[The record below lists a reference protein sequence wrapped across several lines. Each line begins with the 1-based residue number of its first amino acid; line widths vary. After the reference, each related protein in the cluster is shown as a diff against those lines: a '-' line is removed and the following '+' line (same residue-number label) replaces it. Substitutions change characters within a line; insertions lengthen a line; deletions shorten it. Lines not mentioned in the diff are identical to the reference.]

1 MVQQGAAAEEVFP
14 TGCLKPFDPLVPGG
28 DTAAGIRVSKWPIRG
43 CFRSIPLALAHS
55 DLASGSGM
63 AKSTGQKNSRQPDG
77 LPPRGGGGRLAFL
90 VSGTF
95 LVGLGLLWTT
105 GHAPWWV
112 PAGYALLS
120 AVTLG
125 VYALDKARA
134 RDNQWRIPEKNLH
147 LLELFGGWPGALVA
161 QHWLRHKNRKVA
173 YQVVFWLIVGG
184 NLAALALGV
193 WHGFPGH
200 HPVFPGG

>member
-1 MVQQGAAAEEVFP
+1 M
-14 TGCLKPFDPLVPGG
+14 
-28 DTAAGIRVSKWPIRG
+28 
-43 CFRSIPLALAHS
+43 
-55 DLASGSGM
+55 
-63 AKSTGQKNSRQPDG
+63 
-77 LPPRGGGGRLAFL
+77 
-90 VSGTF
+90 
-95 LVGLGLLWTT
+95 GLGLLWTT